1 MEKIEELTVK
11 YMYRVI
17 LKGIKTYPSKN
28 REMMTEAIQLDV
40 RDWAKVT
47 EDLEKAKAMKKMR
60 MLYGHI
66 IMWNI
71 KMEEVQRTDTEKID
85 QVLPFK
91 DINHKKDKD
100 FVYF

>member
-11 YMYRVI
+11 TMYRAI

-28 REMMTEAIQLDV
+28 RDIMREAIVLDV

-47 EDLEKAKAMKKMR
+47 DDLEKAKAMKKMR

-66 IMWNI
+66 VMWNM
-71 KMEEVQRTDTEKID
+71 KMEEVKRTDTEKVD
-85 QVLPFK
+85 KVLPFK
-91 DINHKKDKD
+91 DINRK
-100 FVYF
+100 